1 LLFLEQ
7 RTNRPLKKGFVTPA
21 RPPWM
26 AEVLGAKP
34 SVNEAFFTGQTQEQ
48 FPVRPPWMAEVLETQ
63 EQFPVKAG
71 VQKLTSMLLSASWI
85 PAFAGMTELG
95 VLIFQ

>member
-26 AEVLGAKP
+26 AEVL
-34 SVNEAFFTGQTQEQ
+34 ETQEQ